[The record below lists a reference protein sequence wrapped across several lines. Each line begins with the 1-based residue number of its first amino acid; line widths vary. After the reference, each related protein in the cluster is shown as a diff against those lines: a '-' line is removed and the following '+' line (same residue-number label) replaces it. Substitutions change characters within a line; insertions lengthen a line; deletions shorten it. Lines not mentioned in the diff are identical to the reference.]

1 MEDLINDELINAT
14 NRHQQ
19 NLNNQGLGI
28 ISISQ
33 DILKKLETIDDFMLR
48 ESIYQVA
55 LQKENANKSWTELQ
69 LLGKNRLDAELKTSL
84 EKNRDKI
91 MMEIQKELKD
101 AKVDDQVIENISLS
115 KIQNISDIETIRNKA
130 TSEIIGESVRKET
143 LKVIMKTVETRG
155 FIVDKKNIKIDREKN
170 EVRFIAQKVSGERAE
185 FRIYLDG
192 KFIYKFDG

>member
-1 MEDLINDELINAT
+1 MEDLIDDELINAT

-69 LLGKNRLDAELKTSL
+69 LLGKKRLDAELESSL
-84 EKNRDKI
+84 EKHKNKI
-91 MMEIQKELKD
+91 VLEIKQELRN
-101 AKVDDQVIENISLS
+101 AKVDEQVIENISSS
-115 KIQNISDIETIRNKA
+115 K
-130 TSEIIGESVRKET
+130 
-143 LKVIMKTVETRG
+143 
-155 FIVDKKNIKIDREKN
+155 
-170 EVRFIAQKVSGERAE
+170 
-185 FRIYLDG
+185 
-192 KFIYKFDG
+192 